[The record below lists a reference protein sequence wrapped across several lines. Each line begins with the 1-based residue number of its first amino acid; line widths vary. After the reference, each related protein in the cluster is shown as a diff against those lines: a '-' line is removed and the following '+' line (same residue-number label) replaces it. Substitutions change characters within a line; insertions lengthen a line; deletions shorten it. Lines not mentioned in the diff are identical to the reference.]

1 MTHLVA
7 EGLGWAPRGMSAILT
22 DVSLSV
28 AQGKVLAICGAN
40 GAGKST
46 LLRMIYRYQRPDAGR
61 VMLGGDDLWAL
72 SPRAAA
78 CRVAAVLQEQPTDF
92 ALSVR
97 EMVGLGRTPHR
108 HGFSG
113 AGARDAQVIAASL
126 YRLDL
131 VRFADQPFGTLSG
144 GERQRV
150 MIARALAQ
158 EPELLVLDEPTNHLD
173 IRHQLEVLGL
183 LRALGLT
190 VVLTLHDLT
199 LAAEYAD
206 QILLLHQGRVLTQ
219 GAPDAV
225 LTGENVARAFGVKA
239 RIDTSGDSPRSMF
252 STYCKTACLIS
263 QCGVRPCWAAA
274 SRMRVLSASSTL
286 RPSVTVDMGC
296 TFSQNKYNLFYEK
309 CNPSGIRVNPFVG
322 RFPNRMR
329 AALANADLCI

>member
-1 MTHLVA
+1 MTHLVVQ
-7 EGLGWAPRGMSAILT
+7 GVGWSPRGQGAILS
-22 DVSLSV
+22 DVSFSV
-28 AQGKVLAICGAN
+28 DQGKVLAVCGAN

-46 LLRMIYRYQRPDAGR
+46 LLRMIYRYQRPSNGLVLLD
-61 VMLGGDDLWAL
+61 GDDLWGL
-72 SPRAAA
+72 PPRTAAR
-78 CRVAAVLQEQPTDF
+78 RVAAVLQEQPTDF
-92 ALSVR
+92 ALTVR

-131 VRFADQPFGTLSG
+131 MRFADKPFGTLSG

-150 MIARALAQ
+150 MVARALAQ

-206 QILLLHQGRVLTQ
+206 QILLLHQGRVLADGT
-219 GAPDAV
+219 PDAV
-225 LTGENVARAFGVKA
+225 LTGETVAQAFGVKA
-239 RIDTSGDSPRSMF
+239 RIDTRGASPRYSF
-252 STYCKTACLIS
+252 HL
-263 QCGVRPCWAAA
+263 
-274 SRMRVLSASSTL
+274 
-286 RPSVTVDMGC
+286 
-296 TFSQNKYNLFYEK
+296 
-309 CNPSGIRVNPFVG
+309 
-322 RFPNRMR
+322 
-329 AALANADLCI
+329 